1 MGCGCKKTNSIPEK
15 ILGNPSKNKIVGFLL
30 FLVVSVL
37 SVFLYPIILLIL
49 FKHFVIGGDIDI
61 ASIMEKFKKKSYDE
75 EDDIDD
81 ISEDNYEMVS
91 VENIKLK

>member
-1 MGCGCKKTNSIPEK
+1 MGCGCKKTSSIPEK
-15 ILGNPSKNKIVGFLL
+15 ILGNPSKNKIVGVLL
-30 FLVVSVL
+30 FLTVSVL

-61 ASIMEKFKKKSYDE
+61 AGVMEKFKKNDIE

-81 ISEDNYEMVS
+81 INEDNYEMVS
-91 VENIKLK
+91 VENIKLNE